1 MQARTTTTD
10 NAAIW
15 PAVAAMLLSI
25 IIAALILAAPAR
37 AATVGGEQPTQFQ
50 LDNGLTIVVV
60 PDHRVPI
67 VTHMVFYKI
76 GSVDEGPG
84 EEGLAHYLEHMMFQ
98 GTDKYPRGSFDRFVM
113 TGGGAHNATTKQDG
127 TTYFQRMPREAL
139 ERLMDMEADRMERLN
154 FDPAAALNERS
165 VVMEEFRGKAGQ
177 AGFPLFHA
185 MGRAMFGDHPYAL
198 APIGSEAG
206 IAAFDG
212 AKAMAFYR
220 RHYAPNRAIVVIG
233 GDVTEAEV
241 RKLAG
246 HSYARVTAKPNT
258 DTVDRTVPK
267 LEVKAERVIVPF
279 PRVNSVT
286 VSRTYLLDK
295 TSALP
300 MADATALSLFTY
312 IAADGVLSRMHGDL
326 VATGLAN
333 AVSGNF
339 NIGRYAGQLTFE
351 AAALSGV
358 SAETIEAAFDR
369 SLGELA
375 EGVTEREFADMK
387 QRFLAT
393 RVWDEDNT
401 AQRSQS
407 IGESMVAGW
416 KLADVLNARQRI
428 EAVTI
433 EDVNRLAR
441 DVLQKRRSVTGLLV
455 PEVAAADPVKVAN

>member
-1 MQARTTTTD
+1 M
-10 NAAIW
+10 
-15 PAVAAMLLSI
+15 
-25 IIAALILAAPAR
+25 
-37 AATVGGEQPTQFQ
+37 
-50 LDNGLTIVVV
+50 V

-127 TTYFQRMPREAL
+127 TTYYQRMPREAL

-198 APIGSEAG
+198 SPIGSEAG

-220 RHYAPNRAIVVIG
+220 RHYSPDRGHRRHRRRRDRG
-233 GDVTEAEV
+233 GGAQARRD
-241 RKLAG
+241 
-246 HSYARVTAKPNT
+246 SYARVTAKPNT

-279 PRVNSVT
+279 PGEQRHGQPDLPSRQDERV
-286 VSRTYLLDK
+286 
-295 TSALP
+295 
-300 MADATALSLFTY
+300 
-312 IAADGVLSRMHGDL
+312 ADGGRDRAVAVHLHRRRRRAEPHARRL

-441 DVLQKRRSVTGLLV
+441 DVLQ
-455 PEVAAADPVKVAN
+455 AAFGDGTSGA